1 MGRTFAQ
8 GRQVNDARGLG
19 GVLDASALLALAYDE
34 PGTDRVEPAIRRGAL
49 ITTVNW
55 AEALSRMAE
64 RDEPVDGAALRL
76 ATRIAKIGTLTIV
89 PFDEA
94 QAVESARLRMRTRSL
109 GLSLADRAC
118 LALGRMYRLPV
129 LTTDRAW
136 RSLHLSI
143 RIEVIR

>member
-1 MGRTFAQ
+1 MTNGDPA
-8 GRQVNDARGLG
+8 VA
-19 GVLDASALLALAYDE
+19 VLDASALIAFVQE
-34 PGTDRVEPAIRRGAL
+34 EEGFRRVRSAIERGAL
-49 ITTVNW
+49 ISAVNW
-55 AEALSRMAE
+55 AETLSNMAE
-64 RDEPVDGAALRL
+64 RGDVVDAAERRVR
-76 ATRIAKIGTLTIV
+76 TVVAKAGSLGVV

-94 QAVESARLRMRTRSL
+94 LATETARLRTRTKSL

-118 LALGRMYRLPV
+118 LALGRLHRLPV